1 MSCHV
6 MLSCHVTPQLDTS
19 GTCSYTGLAYLWLE
33 TPCTGEA
40 QCPLYSADQ
49 YSLPVAPFKM
59 DL

>member
-1 MSCHV
+1 M
-6 MLSCHVTPQLDTS
+6 SCHVTPQLDTS